1 MRPMNQNVLEVR
13 NLRVRFGKKVALGDI
28 HVQFRKGESVVIA
41 GSNGAG
47 KSTLLRCLAGVI
59 HPDKGQILYA
69 KDVPR
74 EKIAFISDGL
84 SLFENMTL
92 KQGLDFHL
100 RTFHIQDPDESF
112 FQQLKFSLNQRIKSL
127 SVGER
132 TLYHLSLL
140 LSQKPAVLLIDEIIH
155 AVDPYLREKFL
166 EAVIEAIDKYGT
178 TMITI
183 NHTFSEIQNIPE
195 RVLMMEGGRFIL
207 DEKSESLKAKIKKVV
222 TDVELPAEIPFV
234 FKKESALGKEY
245 FIYPFQDDF
254 RRKYAYDFRSLEL
267 GEIIKALIGGE
278 YAKKRMS

>member
-1 MRPMNQNVLEVR
+1 MNQNVLEVR
-13 NLRVRFGKKVALGDI
+13 NLRVRFGKKVALADI
-28 HVQFRKGESVVIA
+28 NVRFQKGESVVIA

-47 KSTLLRCLAGVI
+47 KSTLLRCLARVI

-69 KDVPR
+69 NDVPR

-100 RTFHIQDPDESF
+100 RTFHIQDPDESI
-112 FQQLKFSLNQRIKSL
+112 FQQLKFSLNQKIKSL

-183 NHTFSEIQNIPE
+183 NHTFPEIQNIPE
-195 RVLMMEGGRFIL
+195 RVLIMEGGRFIL
-207 DEKSESLKAKIKKVV
+207 DENSEQLKAKIKKVV
-222 TDVELPAEIPFV
+222 TDTEIPPEIPFV
-234 FKKESALGKEY
+234 FKKESVFGKEY
-245 FIYPFQDDF
+245 FVYPFQDDF
-254 RRKYAYDFRSLEL
+254 RRKYPHDFRSLEL

-278 YAKKRMS
+278 YVKKRMS

>member
-1 MRPMNQNVLEVR
+1 MNQNVLEVR
-13 NLRVRFGKKVALGDI
+13 NLRVRFGKKVALADI
-28 HVQFRKGESVVIA
+28 NVRFQKGESVVIA

-47 KSTLLRCLAGVI
+47 KSTLLRCLARVI

-69 KDVPR
+69 NDVPR

-92 KQGLDFHL
+92 KQGLDFHR
-100 RTFHIQDPDESF
+100 RTFRIQDPDESF
-112 FQQLKFSLNQRIKSL
+112 FQQLQFNLNQKIKSL

-207 DEKSESLKAKIKKVV
+207 DEKSESLKAKIKKIF
-222 TDVELPAEIPFV
+222 TDTEIPPEIPFV

-245 FIYPFQDDF
+245 FVYPFQDDF
-254 RRKYAYDFRSLEL
+254 RRKYPYDFQSLEL

>member
-1 MRPMNQNVLEVR
+1 MNQNVLEVR
-13 NLRVRFGKKVALGDI
+13 NLGVRFGKKVALGDI
-28 HVQFRKGESVVIA
+28 NVRFRKGESVVIA

-69 KDVPR
+69 GDVPR

-92 KQGLDFHL
+92 KQGLDFHR

-112 FQQLKFSLNQRIKSL
+112 FEQLKFSLNRKIKSL

-166 EAVIEAIDKYGT
+166 EAVIEAIDKNGT

-195 RVLMMEGGRFIL
+195 RVLIMEGGQFIL
-207 DEKSESLKAKIKKVV
+207 DEKSEQLKAKIKKVV
-222 TDVELPAEIPFV
+222 TEAEIQPEIPFV
-234 FKKESALGKEY
+234 FKKESVLGKEY
-245 FIYPFQDDF
+245 FVYPFQDDF
-254 RRKYAYDFRSLEL
+254 RRKYAHDFRSLEL